1 MFSMLVQALYNI
13 VDSYFVSQVS
23 EKGLAA
29 ISLAFPIQ
37 NLLIAFGVGT
47 AVGVTSLISRRL
59 GQGGRTRPIA
69 LQRTASF

>member
-1 MFSMLVQALYNI
+1 M
-13 VDSYFVSQVS
+13 DSYFVSQVS

-59 GQGGRTRPIA
+59 GQGRQDRPTA